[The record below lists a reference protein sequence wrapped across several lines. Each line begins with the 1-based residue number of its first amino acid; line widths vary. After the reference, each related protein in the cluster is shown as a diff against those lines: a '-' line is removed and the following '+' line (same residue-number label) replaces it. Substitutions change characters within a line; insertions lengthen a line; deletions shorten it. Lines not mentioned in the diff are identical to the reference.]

1 MKDNKGITLVA
12 LIITVVIMLI
22 LAMVAIGSVTGNGL
36 FSKIRDAVGAYE
48 NASRTEAEQIQ
59 TLMNEIDKY
68 LTGENGGEV
77 TETDTIA
84 PTNVTITSSSIE
96 ETTFTLTA
104 TGVDEESGVTK
115 YEFYLNGTLE
125 KIIGSIEE
133 TVIYNVEGK
142 TANTP
147 YTCKVIVY
155 DKAGNSKESSEITV
169 TTKTAAK
176 IGNFVNYSVEVDGVI
191 YDKWRILDL
200 DNNGHIEIVCYS
212 GPDFTLGE
220 KDNATKCKSDYAN
233 AIKLLNDASV
243 PYKNGSYGYSTRHL
257 GSDPSNPSSYAT
269 ISTSYVKFYSGAEIP
284 TATRAY
290 LEQDHHES
298 DLNAIKS
305 FSNTAEG
312 KKLAA
317 SFSWLATR
325 DVGAWSRYSAFYVR
339 YVNSS
344 GSLNAYFALCS
355 VHSDGNE
362 GTNSESNALAP
373 VVSLE
378 SGVKIN
384 TSLAGNG
391 SENSP
396 WVLTK

>member
-36 FSKIRDAVGAYE
+36 FSKTRDAVGAYE

-59 TLMNEIDKY
+59 TLMNEINDY
-68 LTGENGGEV
+68 LTGGNAGED
-77 TETDTIA
+77 TE
-84 PTNVTITSSSIE
+84 
-96 ETTFTLTA
+96 
-104 TGVDEESGVTK
+104 GVDP
-115 YEFYLNGTLE
+115 
-125 KIIGSIEE
+125 E
-133 TVIYNVEGK
+133 TV
-142 TANTP
+142 
-147 YTCKVIVY
+147 
-155 DKAGNSKESSEITV
+155 
-169 TTKTAAK
+169 AK

-317 SFSWLATR
+317 SFSWLA
-325 DVGAWSRYSAFYVR
+325 SRYVYAISSSLYFDFRLVG
-339 YVNSS
+339 SS
-344 GSLNAYFALCS
+344 GSLSSSDLYC
-355 VHSDGNE
+355 VYSDGRE
-362 GTNSESNALAP
+362 STFSYSNALAP